1 MDTLM
6 IALLVAMAS
15 VLLDLY
21 LIISAINRLGGYMIN
36 VINILSRYEN
46 APSIKDNEILKDIN
60 DKLFHISRYVEEQ
73 RKPR

>member
-1 MDTLM
+1 M